1 MGWIIALGL
10 ALAAFALL
18 VLAFKAPRGG
28 WEAIGAALL
37 LGIAGFAWQAR
48 PAQPGAP
55 KLAQEAKPKNAAAL
69 VAARQ
74 ELAKQSGQMPNSW
87 MVIADAFA
95 RNGQFGDAAGVVL
108 GAGFGESARAARM
121 TRGFAEIGRLAQSR
135 GAQAETLWG
144 LSGFGDLVLTCTS
157 DHSRNF
163 RFGRALGAG
172 EAFDTTTTVEGAATA
187 RAVAALAQAQGLDMP
202 VSAMV
207 AALVDGKVAVAD
219 AMQALLTRP
228 LKQE

>member
-10 ALAAFALL
+10 AVAAFALL

-28 WEAIGAALL
+28 WEAIGAALM

-55 KLAQEAKPKNAAAL
+55 KLAQEAKPKDAAAL

-108 GAGFGESARAARM
+108 GARVPIVLTSRAD
-121 TRGFAEIGRLAQSR
+121 T
-135 GAQAETLWG
+135 AETRVA
-144 LSGFGDLVLTCTS
+144 SC
-157 DHSRNF
+157 
-163 RFGRALGAG
+163 
-172 EAFDTTTTVEGAATA
+172 
-187 RAVAALAQAQGLDMP
+187 AVAALIAHAKRK
-202 VSAMV
+202 
-207 AALVDGKVAVAD
+207 AAA
-219 AMQALLTRP
+219 
-228 LKQE
+228 